1 MVDGDEKGK
10 GIRESIRPTL
20 KEAVYGILG
29 IGIVLKAPGYVRSKL
44 EEQARYQ
51 ARIFAEET
59 RKQEELYKQKKPEGG

>member
-10 GIRESIRPTL
+10 GFWDGIKPTL
-20 KEAVYGILG
+20 RDAVYGILG
-29 IGIVLKAPGYVRSKL
+29 MGIGVKAPGYVREKL

-59 RKQEELYKQKKPEGG
+59 RKQEELYKQKKTEGG